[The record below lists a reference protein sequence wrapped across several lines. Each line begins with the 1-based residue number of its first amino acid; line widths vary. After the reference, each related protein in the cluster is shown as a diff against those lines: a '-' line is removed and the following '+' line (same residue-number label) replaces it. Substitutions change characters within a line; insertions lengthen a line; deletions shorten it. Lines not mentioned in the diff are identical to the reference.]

1 MDARYLTVDNLRAFS
16 ARWPDAEAFLNR
28 CSLKN
33 ERSILRGA
41 HVGGLNAWQV
51 SRLKELDELH
61 ERQSKRQG
69 EV

>member
-1 MDARYLTVDNLRAFS
+1 MDARYLTVDNLREFA

-28 CSLKN
+28 CSLRN
-33 ERSILRGA
+33 ERLMLR
-41 HVGGLNAWQV
+41 HYRDTLNEWQKT
-51 SRLKELDELH
+51 RLKELDELH

>member
-33 ERSILRGA
+33 ERSILRTHAGT
-41 HVGGLNAWQV
+41 LNEWQKT
-51 SRLKELDELH
+51 RLKELDELH
-61 ERQSKRQG
+61 ASQAKMQG
-69 EV
+69 GG

>member
-1 MDARYLTVDNLRAFS
+1 MDARYLTVDNLREFS
-16 ARWPDAEAFLNR
+16 ERWPDAEAFLNR

-33 ERSILRGA
+33 ERNLLFHYKGT
-41 HVGGLNAWQV
+41 LNAWQV
-51 SRLKELDELH
+51 ARLKELDELH